1 MLRPMLSGGPDPE
14 PEPRRLVAAGAWFAA
29 AAGLYAVAMMVGS
42 TLLAVGLAVLTGVA
56 VSVGLSALF
65 DRWSPPSRYQPPP
78 PPPLWLSGAGFEPEA
93 AARMRSSL
101 RSAAAGHSVRW
112 VGCPAC
118 GADHFLREE
127 CVEQASDAELLG
139 PARSARLVGSSFVW
153 GDAPMPPLR

>member
-1 MLRPMLSGGPDPE
+1 MLRPMLSGGPDLE
-14 PEPRRLVAAGAWFAA
+14 LRRLWRRPVAWLALAA
-29 AAGLYAVAMMVGS
+29 ALYATAVTVGS
-42 TLLAVGLAVLTGVA
+42 NLPG
-56 VSVGLSALF
+56 VGLSALAGVAVTLGLCGLL
-65 DRWSPPSRYQPPP
+65 DRWLPSPPRVPSPP